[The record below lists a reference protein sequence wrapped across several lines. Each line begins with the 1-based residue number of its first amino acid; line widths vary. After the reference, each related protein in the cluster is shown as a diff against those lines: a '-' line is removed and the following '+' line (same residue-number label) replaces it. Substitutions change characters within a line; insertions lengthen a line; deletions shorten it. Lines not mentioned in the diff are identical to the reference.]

1 MLSPGTYVIF
11 NFTKFFFLEMFIYK
25 KKLIKFQP
33 REWNT
38 MIMLLNSVVMKALCQ
53 FANTIRDYFCHD
65 SEFEINLWTKFF
77 QCAISFIKQPSMQL
91 GKFSENKRLKIL
103 NTYGD
108 MRKNMGIEVKQMWYN
123 LGKHKISFIPHM
135 VGDFLKMA
143 LIPEQ
148 ELQKHIIPIFFDMI
162 QCEFYR

>member
-1 MLSPGTYVIF
+1 
-11 NFTKFFFLEMFIYK
+11 
-25 KKLIKFQP
+25 
-33 REWNT
+33 
-38 MIMLLNSVVMKALCQ
+38 MKALCQ

-65 SEFEINLWTKFF
+65 SEFEIDLWTKFF

-108 MRKNMGIEVKQMWYN
+108 MRKNMGMEVKQMWYN
-123 LGKHKISFIPHM
+123 LGKHKICFIPHM

-162 QCEFYR
+162 QCEFYRYKIQIHSGATKLKKGQTKKLVKSKKSISHFFEYFP

>member
-1 MLSPGTYVIF
+1 
-11 NFTKFFFLEMFIYK
+11 
-25 KKLIKFQP
+25 
-33 REWNT
+33 
-38 MIMLLNSVVMKALCQ
+38 MKALCQ

-65 SEFEINLWTKFF
+65 SEFEIDLWTKFF

-108 MRKNMGIEVKQMWYN
+108 MRKNMGMEVKQMWYN
-123 LGKHKISFIPHM
+123 LGKHKICFIPHM

-162 QCEFYR
+162 QCEFYRYKIQIHSGVHKIKKRPDQKTREIEEINFTKNFF